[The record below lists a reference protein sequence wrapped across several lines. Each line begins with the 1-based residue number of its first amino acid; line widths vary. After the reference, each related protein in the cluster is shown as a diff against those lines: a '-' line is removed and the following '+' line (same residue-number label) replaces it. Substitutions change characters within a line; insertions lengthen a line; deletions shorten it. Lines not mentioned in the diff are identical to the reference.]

1 MKKNQTLFLQ
11 LCLSD
16 AFIALMKT
24 QSYDTITIQSICDKA
39 GVGRTTFYRYFNSKN
54 GKENL
59 IIFKIIHL
67 HTMYKETHKEEIKQD
82 GGLAFLHFIY
92 ENRFLFRILYQQK
105 QILTIMKVFEDI
117 TNEEWPQDKSISY
130 LKSFFIYA
138 YFGVI
143 YQWMKYDFDE
153 TPSQIQQH
161 IANTLIMAIQN
172 QTQNKK

>member
-82 GGLAFLHFIY
+82 G
-92 ENRFLFRILYQQK
+92 
-105 QILTIMKVFEDI
+105 
-117 TNEEWPQDKSISY
+117 
-130 LKSFFIYA
+130 
-138 YFGVI
+138 
-143 YQWMKYDFDE
+143 
-153 TPSQIQQH
+153 
-161 IANTLIMAIQN
+161 
-172 QTQNKK
+172 